1 MASIREKK
9 QNQKT
14 ISYQFTC
21 CLGRDASG
29 KQIRRYSTWI
39 VPENMTENKAR
50 KAAQKAADKWEREER
65 IAYEKDLKYTECAT
79 SNEVAPI
86 QTDFVTF
93 AKQDWFAICIDDGE
107 HKPKTIAF
115 YADTMKNIVA
125 YFSGKTLQNMT
136 ATDIQ
141 KFLIYLRTE
150 RHFSPQN
157 VHHHHRTLNMI
168 FNFAVKQELVQKN
181 PMDNVDK
188 PRLPKHKVDAL
199 SQEEAQEFFKALS
212 SCPLDFRC
220 LLLLLITTGLRRGE
234 CLGLKWRDI
243 DEQRALLRVERNI
256 TYTPKSGIVVS
267 TPKTTAGVRTV
278 PLMDSTLRLLCL
290 LKAQYQRTCADIG
303 IEDGFVFHGEAGIFS
318 PRDPAAVTQRVKRF
332 MKVNGLPDMSPH
344 DLRHSCATL
353 LLGNGA
359 DIKSVQEILG
369 HANASTTLN
378 FYVRADIK
386 QMKTATDKMAAA
398 FGL

>member
-9 QNQKT
+9 QDQKT
-14 ISYQFTC
+14 ISFQFTC
-21 CLGRDASG
+21 CLGRDEKG
-29 KQIRRYSTWI
+29 KQIRRYSTWT
-39 VPENMTENKAR
+39 PPKALTLTKAR
-50 KAAQKAADKWEREER
+50 IAAQKAAEKWEREER
-65 IAYEKDLKYTECAT
+65 VAYEKDLKDPEFAK
-79 SNEVAPI
+79 SKEVAPI

-93 AKQDWFAICIDDGE
+93 AEQDWFALCIDDGE

-125 YFSGKTLQNMT
+125 YFAGKTLQNMT

-150 RHFSPQN
+150 RHYSPQN

-168 FNFAVKQELVQKN
+168 FNFAVKQDLVQKN

-267 TPKTTAGVRTV
+267 TPKTAAGIRVV
-278 PLMDSTLRLLCL
+278 PLMDSVLCLLRL
-290 LKAQYQRTCADIG
+290 LKAQCQRAHADAI
-303 IEDGFVFHGEAGIFS
+303 IEDGFIFHGESGIFT
-318 PRDPAAVTQRVKRF
+318 PRDPAAITQRVKRF
-332 MKVNGLPDMSPH
+332 MKANALPDMSPH

-353 LLGNGA
+353 LLSSGA